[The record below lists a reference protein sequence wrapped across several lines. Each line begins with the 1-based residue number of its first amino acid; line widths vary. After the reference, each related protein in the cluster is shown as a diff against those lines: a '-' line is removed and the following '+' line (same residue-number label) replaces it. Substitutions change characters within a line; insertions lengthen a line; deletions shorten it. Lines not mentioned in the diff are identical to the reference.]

1 MPIIGVIIGGI
12 DFSNLS
18 ITVGSAVI
26 GYGKFVQNVIDF
38 LIVAICI
45 FFFIKV
51 IEKLNKKKEESI
63 EEKKDEQIILL
74 EQIRDLLQKENSN
87 QGESSNLR

>member
-1 MPIIGVIIGGI
+1 MEKKNIEREEIMKKGTKVFSEFKQFISKGNVVDLAVGVIIGGI

-38 LIVAICI
+38 CIVIMYNKFIVNLNIVECAIY
-45 FFFIKV
+45 
-51 IEKLNKKKEESI
+51 
-63 EEKKDEQIILL
+63 
-74 EQIRDLLQKENSN
+74 
-87 QGESSNLR
+87 